1 MASRP
6 ALLLA
11 VAAALAAPA
20 PARAQ
25 TFTGKYE
32 WADTAGNP
40 VTNFS
45 IAAVGGTTD
54 IRVYLVE
61 TDTAGTLHST
71 GLFSAQVRVRFDNPA
86 GVANVAS
93 ASDIIRN
100 PQFDQQLGTGVT
112 SAAAILNEQT
122 SNLAG
127 VQSPAADANRIYL
140 GTLHFTGQSQGTVTL
155 SAYSSDPNGT
165 FLNNGTNISSTIN
178 PATATLVVAP
188 VPEPT
193 TGLLVAAAGLVA
205 AGAARRLRRGRTA
218 APSAPDSEAAQ
229 FAQP

>member
-54 IRVYLVE
+54 IRVQPGFG
-61 TDTAGTLHST
+61 DT
-71 GLFSAQVRVRFDNPA
+71 
-86 GVANVAS
+86 
-93 ASDIIRN
+93 SDIDRR
-100 PQFDQQLGTGVT
+100 PGRPRF
-112 SAAAILNEQT
+112 
-122 SNLAG
+122 
-127 VQSPAADANRIYL
+127 P
-140 GTLHFTGQSQGTVTL
+140 
-155 SAYSSDPNGT
+155 SDP
-165 FLNNGTNISSTIN
+165 S
-178 PATATLVVAP
+178 
-188 VPEPT
+188 
-193 TGLLVAAAGLVA
+193 
-205 AGAARRLRRGRTA
+205 
-218 APSAPDSEAAQ
+218 
-229 FAQP
+229 